1 MHGLDGA
8 EPVAVFNKAQRH
20 VFAGLMDGERR
31 QSFTFARIDSDNG
44 SEFINHELYRYCK
57 ENGISFTRSHQV

>member
-8 EPVAVFNKAQRH
+8 EPVTVFNKAQRH

-31 QSFTFARIDSDNG
+31 QSFTFAGIDSDNG
-44 SEFINHELYRYCK
+44 SEFINH
-57 ENGISFTRSHQV
+57 